1 MNQAD
6 ALAPSLGA
14 GNWADA
20 YLAAAPRGD
29 LFADADP
36 DTAGH
41 WRAML
46 DRLSAQ
52 AKGDPATLADHVARQ
67 AADQGLAFRLTGDE
81 QERAWPL
88 GPLPLLIDAGQWT
101 HIESGLIQRAQLLER
116 IVGDIYSTQSLVRD
130 GHLPASVVT
139 GSTHYWRVMTG
150 TAPPNGHVLH
160 FYAADIG
167 RGPGGEW
174 RVLADRVRTPVG
186 VGYALENR
194 LAFSR
199 ATGDL
204 LGAMNA
210 RRLAPFFSDLRRGL
224 AADCARSDPRIGLL
238 TPGRF
243 NQSYAE
249 QAHLARYLGLMLVE
263 GDDLIVSDGRL
274 FVRTIQGL
282 KRVDGLWRWMDSR
295 FLDPLAFD
303 GQSRIGVADLY
314 DACARGGLMVSNWP
328 GAGVIESRALAAFL
342 PQLARAVLGADLILP
357 NIATWWCGQ
366 PRERDHVRARLDQLV
381 IGSAFDQPAAG
392 LPEAP
397 FLPGATLDADQRARL
412 LDALDRR
419 PMDYVGQEMVKLST
433 TPAIIDGQLT
443 PLPFTLRIFV
453 ARDGAGQWR
462 VMPGAF
468 ARLAAH
474 GDIRAALMGRGDI
487 SADMC
492 VIDRQPA
499 SAESLLG
506 GGTPAIRRMGGM
518 LPAKAADNLFWL
530 GRYIERTEATLR
542 LIRAVAGGSIEA
554 DLGPSLASPTMGRL
568 VGLLAAWG
576 AVPAGSG
583 APGAAI
589 GALCA
594 TALGDARQAGS
605 VRALMAIVANIGEG
619 LRDRLASDVW
629 RLVRLPLPAFE
640 GAVTETLLDASS
652 RMIERISAL
661 SGLAAENMARGDGWR
676 FHDMGRRLERAI
688 NGCRLINQFG
698 GDQASDD
705 DLTVLLDLMD
715 SQISYRTRYLAGPAL
730 APVRDLIALEPFNP
744 RALAWQALRLAEHVA
759 ALPTLR
765 ADGMPEE
772 PRRIADALVAQLKP
786 LTGDML
792 TMDHIADAERRL
804 LALSDAI
811 GQRYFLQLR
820 KTESAE
826 ILA

>member
-1 MNQAD
+1 VD
-6 ALAPSLGA
+6 TETRLD
-14 GNWADA
+14 WADA
-20 YLAAAPRGD
+20 YLAAAPTGD
-29 LFADADP
+29 LFAGASP
-36 DTAGH
+36 EMAAH

-46 DRLSAQ
+46 ARLSTQ

-67 AADQGLAFRLTGDE
+67 ALDLGLAFRLTGDE
-81 QERAWPL
+81 QERDWPL
-88 GPLPLLIDAGQWT
+88 GPVPLLIGAREWA
-101 HIESGLIQRAQLLER
+101 HIESGLTQRAQLLER
-116 IVGDIYSTQSLVRD
+116 VIADIYSTQSLVRE
-130 GHLPASVVT
+130 GKLPASIVT
-139 GSTHYWRVMTG
+139 GSPHYWRVMTG
-150 TAPPNGHVLH
+150 TPPPRGHHLH

-167 RGPGGEW
+167 RGPNGEW

-194 LAFSR
+194 LALSR

-204 LGAMNA
+204 LGAMNT
-210 RRLAPFFSDLRRGL
+210 RRLAPFFSELRRGL

-303 GQSRIGVADLY
+303 NKSRIGVADLY

-328 GAGVIESRALAAFL
+328 GAGVIESRAFAAFL
-342 PQLARAVLGADLILP
+342 PQLAKAVLGAELILP

-366 PRERDHVRARLDQLV
+366 KRERDHVRARLDTLV
-381 IGSAFDQPAAG
+381 VGSAFDQDVAG
-392 LPEAP
+392 LPGKH
-397 FLPGATLDADQRARL
+397 FIPGASLDAAQRAAL
-412 LDALDRR
+412 LEAMARR
-419 PMDYVGQEMVKLST
+419 PMDYVGQELVKLST
-433 TPAIIDGQLT
+433 TPAVIDGRLA

-468 ARLAAH
+468 ARLAGH
-474 GDIRAALMGRGDI
+474 GDIRAALMGQGDM

-492 VIDRQPA
+492 VIDSKPA
-499 SAESLLG
+499 PPDSLLG
-506 GGTPAIRRMGGM
+506 GGTPAIRRIGGM

-530 GRYIERTEATLR
+530 GRYIERAEMTLR
-542 LIRAVAGGSIEA
+542 LIRAIAGGSIEA
-554 DLGPSLASPTMGRL
+554 DLGPSLASPTMARL
-568 VGLLAAWG
+568 VAQLALWG
-576 AVPAGSG
+576 AVPGSAGSVG
-583 APGAAI
+583 TAVGP
-589 GALCA
+589 LCA
-594 TALGDARQAGS
+594 TALGDARQPGS
-605 VRALMAIVANIGEG
+605 VRALMGVVANIGEG
-619 LRDRLASDVW
+619 LRDRLASDFW
-629 RLVRLPLPAFE
+629 RLVRLPLPAFD

-661 SGLAAENMARGDGWR
+661 AGLAAENMGRTDGWR
-676 FHDMGRRLERAI
+676 FHDMGRRMERAI
-688 NGCRLINQFG
+688 NGCRLIGLFG
-698 GDQASDD
+698 NDQASDD

-715 SQISYRTRYLAGPAL
+715 SQISYRTRYLTGPAL
-730 APVRDLIALEPFNP
+730 APVRDLLALEPVNP
-744 RALAWQALRLAEHVA
+744 RAIAWQALRLAEHVA

-772 PRRIADALVAQLKP
+772 PRRLADALVARLAP

-792 TMDHIADAERRL
+792 TQADIADAESRL
-804 LALSDAI
+804 LGLSDAI
-811 GQRYFLQLR
+811 GQRYFLQVR
-820 KTESAE
+820 KTESAD

>member
-1 MNQAD
+1 MVDGGVPAFRETHD
-6 ALAPSLGA
+6 AAL
-14 GNWADA
+14 
-20 YLAAAPRGD
+20 LAA
-29 LFADADP
+29 
-36 DTAGH
+36 
-41 WRAML
+41 
-46 DRLSAQ
+46 
-52 AKGDPATLADHVARQ
+52 
-67 AADQGLAFRLTGDE
+67 
-81 QERAWPL
+81 
-88 GPLPLLIDAGQWT
+88 
-101 HIESGLIQRAQLLER
+101 
-116 IVGDIYSTQSLVRD
+116 
-130 GHLPASVVT
+130 
-139 GSTHYWRVMTG
+139 
-150 TAPPNGHVLH
+150 
-160 FYAADIG
+160 
-167 RGPGGEW
+167 
-174 RVLADRVRTPVG
+174 
-186 VGYALENR
+186 
-194 LAFSR
+194 
-199 ATGDL
+199 
-204 LGAMNA
+204 
-210 RRLAPFFSDLRRGL
+210 
-224 AADCARSDPRIGLL
+224 
-238 TPGRF
+238 
-243 NQSYAE
+243 
-249 QAHLARYLGLMLVE
+249 
-263 GDDLIVSDGRL
+263 
-274 FVRTIQGL
+274 
-282 KRVDGLWRWMDSR
+282 
-295 FLDPLAFD
+295 
-303 GQSRIGVADLY
+303 
-314 DACARGGLMVSNWP
+314 
-328 GAGVIESRALAAFL
+328 
-342 PQLARAVLGADLILP
+342 
-357 NIATWWCGQ
+357 
-366 PRERDHVRARLDQLV
+366 LDQ
-381 IGSAFDQPAAG
+381 
-392 LPEAP
+392 
-397 FLPGATLDADQRARL
+397 
-412 LDALDRR
+412 R

-433 TPAIIDGQLT
+433 TPAVIDGRLT

-453 ARDGAGQWR
+453 ARDGSGQWR

-506 GGTPAIRRMGGM
+506 GGAPAIRRIGGM

-594 TALGDARQAGS
+594 TSLGDARQPGS
-605 VRALMAIVANIGEG
+605 VRALMATVANIGEG

-688 NGCRLINQFG
+688 TGCRLINQFG

-744 RALAWQALRLAEHVA
+744 RALAWQTLRLAEHVA

-765 ADGMPEE
+765 GDGMPEE

-786 LTGDML
+786 LTGDVL

>member
-1 MNQAD
+1 MD
-6 ALAPSLGA
+6 TETRLD
-14 GNWADA
+14 WADA
-20 YLAAAPRGD
+20 YLATAPTGD
-29 LFADADP
+29 LFAGASP
-36 DTAGH
+36 DMAAR
-41 WRAML
+41 WRTML
-46 DRLSAQ
+46 ERLSAQ
-52 AKGDPATLADHVARQ
+52 AKGDPATLADHVGRQ
-67 AADQGLAFRLTGDE
+67 AADLGLAFRLTGDE

-88 GPLPLLIDAGQWT
+88 GPVPLLIDAREWS
-101 HIESGLIQRAQLLER
+101 HIEAGLTQRAQLLER
-116 IVGDIYSTQSLVRD
+116 VVADIYSTQSLVRE
-130 GHLPASVVT
+130 GKLPASIVT
-139 GSTHYWRVMTG
+139 GSPHYWRVVTG
-150 TAPPNGHVLH
+150 TQPPHGHFLH

-194 LAFSR
+194 LALSR

-204 LGAMNA
+204 LGAMNT
-210 RRLAPFFSDLRRGL
+210 RRLAPFFADLRRGL

-303 GQSRIGVADLY
+303 SKSRIGVPDLY
-314 DACARGGLMVSNWP
+314 DACARGGVMVSNWP
-328 GAGVIESRALAAFL
+328 GAGVIESRAFAAFL
-342 PQLARAVLGADLILP
+342 PQLARAVLGSELILP

-366 PRERDHVRARLDQLV
+366 PRERAHVEAQMDNLV
-381 IGSAFDQPAAG
+381 VGSAFDQDVAG
-392 LPEAP
+392 LSDAH
-397 FLPGATLDADQRARL
+397 FTPGASLDAARRA
-412 LDALDRR
+412 ALKEAMARR
-419 PMDYVGQEMVKLST
+419 PMDYVGQELVKLST
-433 TPAIIDGQLT
+433 TPAVIDGKLT

-468 ARLAAH
+468 ARLAGH
-474 GDIRAALMGRGDI
+474 GDIRAALMGRGDM

-492 VIDRQPA
+492 VIDSSPVPPD
-499 SAESLLG
+499 SLLG
-506 GGTPAIRRMGGM
+506 GGAPAIRRIGGM

-530 GRYIERTEATLR
+530 GRYIERAEMTLR
-542 LIRAVAGGSIEA
+542 LIRAIAGGSIEA
-554 DLGPSLASPTMGRL
+554 DLGPSLASPTVARL
-568 VGLLAAWG
+568 VGQLAAWG
-576 AVPAGSG
+576 AVPANSGSV
-583 APGAAI
+583 GAAV
-589 GALCA
+589 GPLCA
-594 TALGDARQAGS
+594 TALGDARQPGS
-605 VRALMAIVANIGEG
+605 VRALMRVVANIGEG
-619 LRDRLASDVW
+619 LRDRLASDFW
-629 RLVRLPLPAFE
+629 RLVRLPLPAFD

-661 SGLAAENMARGDGWR
+661 AGLAAENMGRGDGWR
-676 FHDMGRRLERAI
+676 FHDMGRRMERAV
-688 NGCRLINQFG
+688 NGCRLISLFG
-698 GDQASDD
+698 GDGASDD

-730 APVRDLIALEPFNP
+730 PPVRDLLALEPINP
-744 RALAWQALRLAEHVA
+744 RAIVYQAMRMAEHVA

-772 PRRIADALVAQLKP
+772 PRRLADALVARLAP
-786 LTGDML
+786 LTGDMM
-792 TMDHIADAERRL
+792 TMAEISEAESRL
-804 LALSDAI
+804 FALSDAI
-811 GQRYFLQLR
+811 GQRYFLQVH
-820 KTESAE
+820 KTHDAD
-826 ILA
+826 ILS

>member
-36 DTAGH
+36 GTAGH

-46 DRLSAQ
+46 ERLSAQ

-88 GPLPLLIDAGQWT
+88 GPLPLLIDAAQWT
-101 HIESGLIQRAQLLER
+101 HIELGLIQRAQLLER

-130 GHLPASVVT
+130 GHLPASVIT

-150 TAPPNGHVLH
+150 AAPPNGHVLH

-303 GQSRIGVADLY
+303 GQSRIGVADLF

-492 VIDRQPA
+492 VIDRRPVA
-499 SAESLLG
+499 AESLLG
-506 GGTPAIRRMGGM
+506 GGAPAIRRIGGM

-594 TALGDARQAGS
+594 TALGDARQPGS
-605 VRALMAIVANIGEG
+605 VRALMATVANIGEG

-730 APVRDLIALEPFNP
+730 APVRDLIALEPYNP

>member
-29 LFADADP
+29 LFADAAS

-67 AADQGLAFRLTGDE
+67 AADLGLAFRLTGDE

-88 GPLPLLIDAGQWT
+88 GPLPLLIDAAQWS

-303 GQSRIGVADLY
+303 GQSRIGVADLF

-342 PQLARAVLGADLILP
+342 PQLARAVLGQDLILP

-381 IGSAFDQPAAG
+381 IGSAFDQTAAG

-397 FLPGATLDADQRARL
+397 FLPGATLDAGQRARL

-453 ARDGAGQWR
+453 ARDGGGQWR

-506 GGTPAIRRMGGM
+506 GGAPAIRRIGGM

-594 TALGDARQAGS
+594 TALGDARQPGS
-605 VRALMAIVANIGEG
+605 VRALMATVANIGEG

-688 NGCRLINQFG
+688 TGCRLIGQFG

-705 DLTVLLDLMD
+705 DLLVLLDLMD

-744 RALAWQALRLAEHVA
+744 RALAWQTLRLAEHVA

-792 TMDHIADAERRL
+792 TMDHVADAERRL

>member
-29 LFADADP
+29 LFADAAS

-67 AADQGLAFRLTGDE
+67 AADLGLAFRLTGDE

-88 GPLPLLIDAGQWT
+88 GPLPLLIDAAQWS

-303 GQSRIGVADLY
+303 GQSRIGVADLF

-342 PQLARAVLGADLILP
+342 PQLARAVLGQDLLLP

-381 IGSAFDQPAAG
+381 IGSAFDQTAAG

-397 FLPGATLDADQRARL
+397 FLPGATLDAGQRARL

-492 VIDRQPA
+492 VIDRRPVA
-499 SAESLLG
+499 AESLPG
-506 GGTPAIRRMGGM
+506 GGAPAIRRIGGM

-594 TALGDARQAGS
+594 TALGDARQPGS
-605 VRALMAIVANIGEG
+605 VRALMATVANIGEG

-688 NGCRLINQFG
+688 TGCRLIGQFG

-705 DLTVLLDLMD
+705 DLLVLLDLMD

-744 RALAWQALRLAEHVA
+744 RALAWQTLRLAEHVA

-792 TMDHIADAERRL
+792 TMDHVADAERRL

>member
-29 LFADADP
+29 LFADAAP

-46 DRLSAQ
+46 ERLSAQ

-88 GPLPLLIDAGQWT
+88 GPLPLLVDAAQWS
-101 HIESGLIQRAQLLER
+101 HIELGLIQRAQLLER

-130 GHLPASVVT
+130 GHLPASVIT

-303 GQSRIGVADLY
+303 GHSRIGVADLY

-433 TPAIIDGQLT
+433 TPAIIEGQLT

-506 GGTPAIRRMGGM
+506 GGAPAIRRIGGM

-594 TALGDARQAGS
+594 TSLGDARQPGS
-605 VRALMAIVANIGEG
+605 VRALMATVANIGEG

-688 NGCRLINQFG
+688 TGCRLINQFG

-744 RALAWQALRLAEHVA
+744 RALAWQTLRLAEHVA

-765 ADGMPEE
+765 GDGMPEE

>member
-29 LFADADP
+29 LFADAAS

-67 AADQGLAFRLTGDE
+67 AADLGLAFRLTGDE

-88 GPLPLLIDAGQWT
+88 GPLPLLIDAAQWS

-303 GQSRIGVADLY
+303 GQSRIGVADLF

-342 PQLARAVLGADLILP
+342 PQLARAVLGQDLILP

-453 ARDGAGQWR
+453 ARDGGGQWR

-492 VIDRQPA
+492 VIDRRPVA
-499 SAESLLG
+499 AESLPG
-506 GGTPAIRRMGGM
+506 GGAPAIRRIGGM

-594 TALGDARQAGS
+594 TALGDARQPGS
-605 VRALMAIVANIGEG
+605 VRALMATVANIGEG

-688 NGCRLINQFG
+688 TGCRLIGQFG

-705 DLTVLLDLMD
+705 DLLVLLDLMD

-744 RALAWQALRLAEHVA
+744 RALAWQTLRLAEHVA

-792 TMDHIADAERRL
+792 TMDHVADAERRL

>member
-1 MNQAD
+1 MAS
-6 ALAPSLGA
+6 APQ
-14 GNWADA
+14 
-20 YLAAAPRGD
+20 GD
-29 LFADADP
+29 LFAGASP
-36 DTAGH
+36 ELAAH

-46 DRLSAQ
+46 ERLSIQ
-52 AKGDPATLADHVARQ
+52 AKGDPATLADHVGRQ
-67 AADQGLAFRLTGDE
+67 AADLGLAFRLTGDE

-88 GPLPLLIDAGQWT
+88 GPVPLLIGAAEWA
-101 HIESGLIQRAQLLER
+101 HIESGLTQRAQLLDR
-116 IVGDIYSTQSLVRD
+116 VLADIYSTRSLVRD
-130 GHLPASVVT
+130 GKLPASIVT
-139 GSTHYWRVMTG
+139 GSPHHWQVMTG
-150 TAPPNGHVLH
+150 TPPPHGHHLH

-167 RGPGGEW
+167 RGPNGEW

-194 LAFSR
+194 LALSR

-210 RRLAPFFSDLRRGL
+210 RRLAPFFADLRRGL

-249 QAHLARYLGLMLVE
+249 QAHLARYLGLLLVE

-303 GQSRIGVADLY
+303 GKSRIGVPDLY
-314 DACARGGLMVSNWP
+314 DACAHGGLMVSNWP
-328 GAGVIESRALAAFL
+328 GAGVIESRAFAAFL
-342 PQLARAVLGADLILP
+342 PQLAKAMLGAELILP

-366 PRERDHVRARLDQLV
+366 PRESAHVEAQMDNLV
-381 IGSAFDQPAAG
+381 VGSAFDQDVAG
-392 LPEAP
+392 LPGAH
-397 FLPGATLDADQRARL
+397 FIPGASLDEAQRAAL
-412 LDALDRR
+412 LEAMARR
-419 PMDYVGQEMVKLST
+419 PMDYVGQEVVKLST
-433 TPAIIDGQLT
+433 TPAVIDGRLT

-468 ARLAAH
+468 ARLAGH
-474 GDIRAALMGRGDI
+474 GDIRAALMGQGDM

-492 VIDRQPA
+492 VIDGKPVPLD
-499 SAESLLG
+499 SLMGGGLLG
-506 GGTPAIRRMGGM
+506 GGAPAIRRIGGM

-530 GRYIERTEATLR
+530 GRYIERAEMTLR
-542 LIRAVAGGSIEA
+542 LIRAIAGGSIEA
-554 DLGPSLASPTMGRL
+554 DLGPSLASPTMARL
-568 VGLLAAWG
+568 VDQLARWG
-576 AVPAGSG
+576 AVPGSG
-583 APGAAI
+583 AAVGP
-589 GALCA
+589 LCA
-594 TALGDARQAGS
+594 TALGDGNQPGS
-605 VRALMAIVANIGEG
+605 VRALMGVVANIGEG
-619 LRDRLASDVW
+619 LRDRLASDFW
-629 RLVRLPLPAFE
+629 RLVRLPLPPFD

-661 SGLAAENMARGDGWR
+661 AGLAAENMGRTDGWR
-676 FHDMGRRLERAI
+676 FHDMGRRMERAV
-688 NGCRLINQFG
+688 NGCRLISLFG

-715 SQISYRTRYLAGPAL
+715 SQISYRTRYLTGPAL
-730 APVRDLIALEPFNP
+730 APVRDMLALEPYNP
-744 RALAWQALRLAEHVA
+744 RAIAWQALRLAEHVA

-772 PRRIADALVAQLKP
+772 PHRLADALVARLAP
-786 LTGDML
+786 LTGDVL
-792 TMDHIADAERRL
+792 TQADIADAESRL
-804 LALSDAI
+804 FALSDAI
-811 GQRYFLQLR
+811 GQRYFLQVR
-820 KTESAE
+820 KTESPDM
-826 ILA
+826 LA

>member
-1 MNQAD
+1 MD
-6 ALAPSLGA
+6 TDIRSG
-14 GNWADA
+14 WAEA
-20 YLAAAPRGD
+20 YLAAAPQGD
-29 LFADADP
+29 LFADASP
-36 DTAGH
+36 DMAAH
-41 WRAML
+41 WRTML

-67 AADQGLAFRLTGDE
+67 AADLGLAFRLTGDE

-88 GPLPLLIDAGQWT
+88 GPLPLLIGAAEWR
-101 HIESGLIQRAQLLER
+101 HIETGLVQRADLLER
-116 IVGDIYSTQSLVRD
+116 IVSDIYSTQSLVRD
-130 GHLPASVVT
+130 GKLPASVVT
-139 GSTHYWRVMTG
+139 GSPHYWRVMTG
-150 TAPPNGHVLH
+150 TAPPRGHFLH
-160 FYAADIG
+160 LYAANIG

-204 LGAMNA
+204 LGAMNT

-263 GDDLIVSDGRL
+263 GDDLIVSEGRL

-314 DACARGGLMVSNWP
+314 DACARGGVMVSNWP

-357 NIATWWCGQ
+357 NIATLWCGQ
-366 PRERDHVRARLDQLV
+366 PRERDHVSARLDALV
-381 IGSAFDQPAAG
+381 LGSAFDQPVAG
-392 LPEAP
+392 LPETP
-397 FLPGATLDADQRARL
+397 FLPGASLQGDSRAAL
-412 LDALDRR
+412 LAALDQR

-433 TPAIIDGQLT
+433 TPAVIDGRLT

-453 ARDGAGQWR
+453 ARDGSGQWR

-474 GDIRAALMGRGDI
+474 GDIRAALMGRGDM

-492 VIDRQPA
+492 VIDARPVPA
-499 SAESLLG
+499 DSLLG
-506 GGTPAIRRMGGM
+506 GGAPAIRRIGGM

-530 GRYIERTEATLR
+530 GRYIERAEMTLR
-542 LIRAVAGGSIEA
+542 LIRAIAGGSIEA

-576 AVPAGSG
+576 AVPAGAGSAQATVG
-583 APGAAI
+583 P
-589 GALCA
+589 LCA
-594 TALGDARQAGS
+594 VALGDAQQPGS
-605 VRALMAIVANIGEG
+605 VRALMATVANIGEG

-629 RLVRLPLPAFE
+629 RLVRMPLPGFD

-652 RMIERISAL
+652 RMIDRISAL
-661 SGLAAENMARGDGWR
+661 SGLAAENMGRGDGWR

-688 NGCRLINQFG
+688 HGCRLIALFA

-715 SQISYRTRYLAGPAL
+715 SQISYRTRYLTGPAL
-730 APVRDLIALEPFNP
+730 APVRDLLALEPVNP
-744 RALAWQALRLAEHVA
+744 RALAWQAQRLADHVA

-765 ADGMPEE
+765 ADGLPEE
-772 PRRIADALVAQLKP
+772 PRRIAGALAAQLAP

-792 TMDHIADAERRL
+792 TMAEIAAAETRL

-820 KTESAE
+820 KTQSAD

>member
-6 ALAPSLGA
+6 ALAPLQGTES
-14 GNWADA
+14 WADA

-41 WRAML
+41 WRTML
-46 DRLSAQ
+46 ARLSAQ

-67 AADQGLAFRLTGDE
+67 AADLGLAFRLTGDE

-88 GPLPLLIDAGQWT
+88 GPLPLLIDAAQWS
-101 HIESGLIQRAQLLER
+101 HIESGLIQRAELLER
-116 IVGDIYSTQSLVRD
+116 IVGDIYATQSLVRD
-130 GHLPASVVT
+130 GHLPASVIT

-204 LGAMNA
+204 LGAMHT
-210 RRLAPFFSDLRRGL
+210 RRLAPFFADLRRGL

-303 GQSRIGVADLY
+303 GQSRIGVADLF

-342 PQLARAVLGADLILP
+342 PQLARAVLGQDLLLP

-366 PRERDHVRARLDQLV
+366 PRERDHVRARLDQMV
-381 IGSAFDQPAAG
+381 IGSAFDQPADG
-392 LPEAP
+392 LPDAP
-397 FLPGATLDADQRARL
+397 FLPAATLDADQRARL
-412 LDALDRR
+412 LDAMDRR

-433 TPAIIDGQLT
+433 TPAIIDGRLT

-453 ARDGAGQWR
+453 ARDGAGHWR

-492 VIDRQPA
+492 VIDRRPA

-583 APGAAI
+583 APGAAV

-594 TALGDARQAGS
+594 TALGDARQPGS
-605 VRALMAIVANIGEG
+605 VRALMATVANIGEG

-629 RLVRLPLPAFE
+629 RLVRLPLPTFD

-730 APVRDLIALEPFNP
+730 APVRDLIALEPYNP

-765 ADGMPEE
+765 GDGMPEE
-772 PRRIADALVAQLKP
+772 PRSIADALVGQLQP
-786 LTGDML
+786 LTGDRL
-792 TMDHIADAERRL
+792 TMDHVADAERRL
-804 LALSDAI
+804 IALSDAI
-811 GQRYFLQLR
+811 GQRYFLQVH

>member
-1 MNQAD
+1 VD
-6 ALAPSLGA
+6 TETRLD
-14 GNWADA
+14 WADA
-20 YLAAAPRGD
+20 YLATAPKGD
-29 LFADADP
+29 LFAGASP
-36 DTAGH
+36 EMAAR

-46 DRLSAQ
+46 ERLSSQ
-52 AKGDPATLADHVARQ
+52 AKGDPATLADHVGRQ
-67 AADQGLAFRLTGDE
+67 AADLGLAFRLTGDE
-81 QERAWPL
+81 EERAWPL
-88 GPLPLLIDAGQWT
+88 GPVPLLIGAKEWS
-101 HIESGLIQRAQLLER
+101 HIESGLTQRAQLLER
-116 IVGDIYSTQSLVRD
+116 VIADIYSTQSLVRE
-130 GHLPASVVT
+130 GNLPASIVT
-139 GSTHYWRVMTG
+139 GSPHYWRVVTG
-150 TAPPNGHVLH
+150 TPPPHGHFLH

-194 LAFSR
+194 LALSR

-204 LGAMNA
+204 LGAMNT
-210 RRLAPFFSDLRRGL
+210 RRLAPFFADLRRGL

-303 GQSRIGVADLY
+303 GKSRIGVPDLY

-328 GAGVIESRALAAFL
+328 GAGVIESRAFAAFL
-342 PQLARAVLGADLILP
+342 PQLAKAVLGTELILP

-366 PRERDHVRARLDQLV
+366 PRERAHVETQMDSLV
-381 IGSAFDQPAAG
+381 VGSAFDQDVAG
-392 LPEAP
+392 LSDTH
-397 FLPGATLDADQRARL
+397 FTPGAALDAAQRATL
-412 LDALDRR
+412 KAAMARR
-419 PMDYVGQEMVKLST
+419 PMDYVGQELVKLST
-433 TPAIIDGQLT
+433 TPAVIDGRLT

-468 ARLAAH
+468 ARLAGH
-474 GDIRAALMGRGDI
+474 GDIRAALMGRGDM

-492 VIDRQPA
+492 VIDSRPVPPD
-499 SAESLLG
+499 SLLG
-506 GGTPAIRRMGGM
+506 GGAPAIRRIGGM

-530 GRYIERTEATLR
+530 GRYIERAEMTLR
-542 LIRAVAGGSIEA
+542 LIRAIAGGSIEA
-554 DLGPSLASPTMGRL
+554 DLGPSLASPTMARL
-568 VGLLAAWG
+568 VGQLAAWG
-576 AVPAGSG
+576 AVPSN
-583 APGAAI
+583 GAAV
-589 GALCA
+589 GPLCA
-594 TALGDARQAGS
+594 TALGDARQPGS
-605 VRALMAIVANIGEG
+605 VRALMGVVANIGEG
-619 LRDRLASDVW
+619 LRDRLASDFW
-629 RLVRLPLPAFE
+629 RLVRLPLPAFD

-661 SGLAAENMARGDGWR
+661 AGLAAENMGRSDGWR
-676 FHDMGRRLERAI
+676 FHDMGRRMERAI
-688 NGCRLINQFG
+688 NGCRLIGLFG

-730 APVRDLIALEPFNP
+730 APVRDLLALEPINP
-744 RALAWQALRLAEHVA
+744 RAVAWQALRMAEHVA

-772 PRRIADALVAQLKP
+772 PRRLADALAARLAP

-792 TMDHIADAERRL
+792 TMADMADAESRL

-811 GQRYFLQLR
+811 GQRYFLQVR
-820 KTESAE
+820 KTQDAD